1 MIENRF
7 TSEKDISFLQD
18 IDSSLSNEVN
28 LIELISLFELFQPA
42 DLASKQQTK
51 LHYFR
56 NNDGTIR
63 WIWPSKAK
71 HAYFLDLY
79 SQGNFK
85 SRLFGFVAKYVF
97 AFGLGRFFKHGV
109 ISLDSAKYGNLIHT
123 DWALFTG
130 TIGPN
135 RKAILRLGKDTTIE
149 YHKFPLS
156 AVANENL
163 KNEQTALRFLD
174 KSNSSKFFDFPEII
188 ESNSSDVF
196 KQESLKGENLHT
208 ESDLKNLD
216 LASFIDWNSA
226 NIQTAKPSFKKHSF
240 NKNLFNPK
248 FINNLEDL
256 ANWCEKNP
264 ITISVPCHGDFTPW
278 NCRMSGKRLQI
289 LDWEMFSM
297 DGLPLE
303 DLFHFI
309 YQQGILVDR
318 INLKELRTRIDLLVS
333 NEKVI
338 RFLAIN
344 NLNPLEL
351 ELHYLNRN
359 IHYYLNVYSNQKN
372 LHLQVHWLLDTW
384 NQSLAYLLIALNNS
398 VRKSVLA
405 NFQESISSLN
415 YAVLKFSDDDLSQ
428 ISFLSDIDLCTTR
441 LDAKKMI
448 RFFEEHEFV
457 HSIKVKKLGKMIQL
471 EARLLDNSRIDVDL
485 IFRFRR
491 TFIDYLNV
499 NDVLNSRVQNSKGL
513 WLASKESNANY
524 VLNFYILNNSE
535 IPEKHRVWVEQP
547 EIVEIEVIKNRIWKR
562 KENTGVHLLLNH
574 LSYALEIMR
583 SMGNKQRGFL
593 ITFSGVDGAGKSTII
608 EIIKN
613 ELEKK
618 HRRRVIVIRH
628 RPSILPIISA
638 FKYGKKNA
646 EQKSAST
653 LPRQGTNSSKASSLL
668 RFAYYLSDYVFGQ
681 WWIYFRH
688 VRKNTIVL
696 YDRYYFDFINDSR
709 RSNIAL
715 NPAFT
720 EQFYKLLRKPEFN
733 FFLWASPELIL
744 RRKQEL
750 DADTIQ
756 ALTERYSGL
765 FERLQSKDS
774 EHVYQCIEN
783 IEIEATL
790 NLMMRIIGK
799 KMHEADFYPTNTIEK
814 S

>member
-1 MIENRF
+1 
-7 TSEKDISFLQD
+7 
-18 IDSSLSNEVN
+18 
-28 LIELISLFELFQPA
+28 
-42 DLASKQQTK
+42 
-51 LHYFR
+51 
-56 NNDGTIR
+56 
-63 WIWPSKAK
+63 
-71 HAYFLDLY
+71 
-79 SQGNFK
+79 
-85 SRLFGFVAKYVF
+85 
-97 AFGLGRFFKHGV
+97 
-109 ISLDSAKYGNLIHT
+109 
-123 DWALFTG
+123 
-130 TIGPN
+130 
-135 RKAILRLGKDTTIE
+135 
-149 YHKFPLS
+149 
-156 AVANENL
+156 
-163 KNEQTALRFLD
+163 
-174 KSNSSKFFDFPEII
+174 
-188 ESNSSDVF
+188 
-196 KQESLKGENLHT
+196 
-208 ESDLKNLD
+208 
-216 LASFIDWNSA
+216 
-226 NIQTAKPSFKKHSF
+226 
-240 NKNLFNPK
+240 
-248 FINNLEDL
+248 
-256 ANWCEKNP
+256 
-264 ITISVPCHGDFTPW
+264 
-278 NCRMSGKRLQI
+278 
-289 LDWEMFSM
+289 
-297 DGLPLE
+297 
-303 DLFHFI
+303 
-309 YQQGILVDR
+309 
-318 INLKELRTRIDLLVS
+318 
-333 NEKVI
+333 VI

-547 EIVEIEVIKNRIWKR
+547 EIVEIAVIKNRIWKR
-562 KENTGVHLLLNH
+562 KENKGVHLLLNH

-608 EIIKN
+608 ETIKH

-799 KMHEADFYPTNTIEK
+799 KMHEADFYPTNTIEEP
-814 S
+814 